1 MNQISRLLDVLF
13 AVLAFG
19 FFIIGISI
27 LTYQIFFY
35 AKNGVWLHISIANSF
50 DSNWLKVNWIGVH
63 NVLDWVPT
71 SVACFALSW
80 LVVQWGLELLEGER

>member
-13 AVLAFG
+13 AVFAFG

-35 AKNGVWLHISIANSF
+35 AKNGVWLHFSIANLYG
-50 DSNWLKVNWIGVH
+50 SNWLQVNWIGVH

-71 SVACFALSW
+71 SIACFALSW
-80 LVVQWGLELLEGER
+80 LVLQLGIKLLEGER